1 MFQSQFVHIGMKI
14 PMVEEKSLHEEN
26 DWLTNYIS
34 LNDDT
39 EEQEWGA
46 QNETPQ
52 KKMKPDFVSILENNI
67 SFSEGQFQI
76 TFVYSVYC

>member
-1 MFQSQFVHIGMKI
+1 MLQSKFVHINMKI

-26 DWLTNYIS
+26 DWLTNSIS

-39 EEQEWGA
+39 EKQEWGA

-67 SFSEGQFQI
+67 SFLQCNFR
-76 TFVYSVYC
+76 

>member
-1 MFQSQFVHIGMKI
+1 
-14 PMVEEKSLHEEN
+14 MVEEKSLHEEN

-52 KKMKPDFVSILENNI
+52 KKIKPDFVSILENNI
-67 SFSEGQFQI
+67 IFLFLKNYFRKLLNKCEM
-76 TFVYSVYC
+76 C